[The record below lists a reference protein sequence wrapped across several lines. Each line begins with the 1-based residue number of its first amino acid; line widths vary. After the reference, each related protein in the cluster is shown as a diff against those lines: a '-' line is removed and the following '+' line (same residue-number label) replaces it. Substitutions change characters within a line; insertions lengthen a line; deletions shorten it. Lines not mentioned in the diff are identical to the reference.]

1 MAVITDAAR
10 ERRLH
15 DERVLVERL
24 TDGDNRAFEQLYTSY
39 EGRLYGFCH
48 RVTGNPHDAADIV
61 QETFVRAIARFSEIE
76 IATLNVGAYLFA
88 TARNLAYK
96 TIERQQRVELDG
108 DLDARLGSSADADTQ
123 PEAHLLIDEQ
133 RGEVQKAS
141 LRLAPRQRA
150 ALALRDLEG
159 YSYGEIAAVLE
170 LNQNAVAQLISR
182 ARIRLREELRMT
194 QIDQRAF
201 AEECRERLPV
211 ISAYLDGHLR
221 DAQRLELEGHLSGC
235 ADCRAALA
243 AFEETAKRYRA
254 ILPAIPLAG
263 LAERTRDA
271 VRANGARTVSLNG
284 PSTGFTALK
293 AILVAASIKQPIAAL
308 AVAAALVTGGVG
320 VAASVAQRGGES
332 RAAFTQIGETP
343 PAHGAATAPLVPA
356 PGTSR
361 PATTTDGGSDP
372 STAATS
378 TDGGS
383 GTPGT
388 GADSGGT
395 PPTTGSGT
403 DPTLTGG
410 DSGATPTGVAP
421 VSVGTL
427 AVRSIHFPTR
437 AGDPLTVT
445 IESTGGRSQPTRVE
459 IATND
464 PDLAPT
470 SRAVP
475 ALEAGER
482 LRLTFAC
489 DNYRGRVT
497 ASLAGGS
504 AAEAAVEGT
513 CP

>member
-1 MAVITDAAR
+1 MAVVTDAAR

-96 TIERQQRVELDG
+96 TLERQQRVELDG
-108 DLDARLGSSADADTQ
+108 DLDERLGPTADADTQ

-133 RGEVQKAS
+133 RGEVHEAS
-141 LRLAPRQRA
+141 LKLAPRQRA

-201 AEECRERLPV
+201 SDECRERLPV
-211 ISAYLDGHLR
+211 LSAYLDGHLR
-221 DAQRLELEGHLSGC
+221 DAQRLELEAHLGGC

-271 VRANGARTVSLNG
+271 VRANGAHTVSLNA
-284 PSTGFTALK
+284 PSSGLTAFK
-293 AILVAASIKQPIAAL
+293 SILVAASVKQPIAAL
-308 AVAAALVTGGVG
+308 AVAAALVSGGVG
-320 VAASVAQRGGES
+320 VAATVAQHGGEGA
-332 RAAFTQIGETP
+332 AAFTRIGETP
-343 PAHGAATAPLVPA
+343 PAPGTGGSPVAPA
-356 PGTSR
+356 PA
-361 PATTTDGGSDP
+361 PATTPVHATVPAAPTTPTTTPAVSGSTTSGG
-372 STAATS
+372 
-378 TDGGS
+378 
-383 GTPGT
+383 
-388 GADSGGT
+388 DSGGT
-395 PPTTGSGT
+395 PPATGS
-403 DPTLTGG
+403 DPSLSGG
-410 DSGATPTGVAP
+410 SAGATPAVVAP
-421 VSVGTL
+421 ITPGTPGTI
-427 AVRSIHFPTR
+427 VIRSIRFPAT
-437 AGDPLTVT
+437 AGAPLTVT
-445 IESTGGRSQPTRVE
+445 LESTGGRSGPTRLD
-459 IATND
+459 ISPSD
-464 PDLAPT
+464 PDLAGT
-470 SRAVP
+470 SRNVP
-475 ALEAGER
+475 ALAAGER
-482 LRLTFAC
+482 LELRFAC
-489 DNYRGRVT
+489 DNYRGRITVT
-497 ASLAGGS
+497 LADGS
-504 AAEAAVEGT
+504 GAEAAVDGS

>member
-123 PEAHLLIDEQ
+123 PEVHLLIDEQ

-221 DAQRLELEGHLSGC
+221 EAQRLELEGHLSGC

-293 AILVAASIKQPIAAL
+293 AILVSASIKQPIAAL

-343 PAHGAATAPLVPA
+343 PTHGGTAPLAPA
-356 PGTSR
+356 ATSR
-361 PATTTDGGSDP
+361 PATAPGSGSAP
-372 STAATS
+372 STSTTS
-378 TDGGS
+378 TDVGS
-383 GTPGT
+383 GAPGA
-388 GADSGGT
+388 GAESGGT

-410 DSGATPTGVAP
+410 DPGATPTGTVP

-459 IATND
+459 VATSD

-475 ALEAGER
+475 ALDAGER

-489 DNYRGRVT
+489 DNYRGRIT
-497 ASLAGGS
+497 ASLADGS
-504 AAEAAVEGT
+504 VAEAAVDGT

>member
-1 MAVITDAAR
+1 MAVVTDAAR

-48 RVTGNPHDAADIV
+48 RVTGNHHDAADIV

-96 TIERQQRVELDG
+96 TLERQQRVELDG
-108 DLDARLGSSADADTQ
+108 DLDERLGPTADADTQ

-133 RGEVQKAS
+133 RGEVHEAS
-141 LRLAPRQRA
+141 LKLAPRQRA

-201 AEECRERLPV
+201 SDECRERLPV
-211 ISAYLDGHLR
+211 LSAYLDGHLR
-221 DAQRLELEGHLSGC
+221 DAQRLELEAHLGGC

-271 VRANGARTVSLNG
+271 VRANGAHTVSLNA
-284 PSTGFTALK
+284 PS
-293 AILVAASIKQPIAAL
+293 
-308 AVAAALVTGGVG
+308 
-320 VAASVAQRGGES
+320 
-332 RAAFTQIGETP
+332 
-343 PAHGAATAPLVPA
+343 
-356 PGTSR
+356 
-361 PATTTDGGSDP
+361 
-372 STAATS
+372 
-378 TDGGS
+378 S
-383 GTPGT
+383 GH
-388 GADSGGT
+388 
-395 PPTTGSGT
+395 
-403 DPTLTGG
+403 TLT
-410 DSGATPTGVAP
+410 
-421 VSVGTL
+421 
-427 AVRSIHFPTR
+427 H
-437 AGDPLTVT
+437 
-445 IESTGGRSQPTRVE
+445 
-459 IATND
+459 
-464 PDLAPT
+464 
-470 SRAVP
+470 
-475 ALEAGER
+475 
-482 LRLTFAC
+482 
-489 DNYRGRVT
+489 
-497 ASLAGGS
+497 
-504 AAEAAVEGT
+504 
-513 CP
+513 